1 MILAGL
7 PTAQLHKLFDTHL
20 ADITAA
26 GLPGDWPA
34 FRRYYSQ
41 IRKNGFYFSNGE
53 LESNL
58 AAIAVPLQQADGTV
72 IGALSLVTTVQR
84 MAVIDQTKLTPLI
97 QRAAREI
104 SARLH

>member
-1 MILAGL
+1 
-7 PTAQLHKLFDTHL
+7 
-20 ADITAA
+20 
-26 GLPGDWPA
+26 
-34 FRRYYSQ
+34 
-41 IRKNGFYFSNGE
+41 
-53 LESNL
+53 L
-58 AAIAVPLQQADGTV
+58 AALAVPLQQTDGTV

>member
-1 MILAGL
+1 
-7 PTAQLHKLFDTHL
+7 
-20 ADITAA
+20 
-26 GLPGDWPA
+26 
-34 FRRYYSQ
+34 
-41 IRKNGFYFSNGE
+41 
-53 LESNL
+53 L
-58 AAIAVPLQQADGTV
+58 AAIAVPLQQTDGTV